1 MRWQLAGHRDLTTFR
16 TPPMDPDTKRL
27 SDDKV
32 HVPAAAPSQMERSM
46 MRLLDRAQKAA
57 DGSLPARVC
66 GLQVVFS
73 LDGDAAVTWEF
84 GTPSDNPGL

>member
-1 MRWQLAGHRDLTTFR
+1 
-16 TPPMDPDTKRL
+16 MDPDTKRL

-32 HVPAAAPSQMERSM
+32 QVPAAAPSQMERSM

-57 DGSLPARVC
+57 DGSQPARVC

-73 LDGDAAVTWEF
+73 LDGAAAVTWEF
-84 GTPSDNPGL
+84 GSSLDDSGL